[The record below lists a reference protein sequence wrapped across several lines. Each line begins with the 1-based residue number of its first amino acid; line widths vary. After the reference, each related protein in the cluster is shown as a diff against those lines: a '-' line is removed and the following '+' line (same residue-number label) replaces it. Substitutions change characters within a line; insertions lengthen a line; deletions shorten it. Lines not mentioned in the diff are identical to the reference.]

1 MFNSLITQ
9 SLKEHFFI
17 IIYYSDIGFKVATLM
32 NLNLSCKS
40 APALQPLGILL
51 NPQFV
56 QAGHINEA
64 LDNIFGI
71 SVKESC

>member
-1 MFNSLITQ
+1 
-9 SLKEHFFI
+9 
-17 IIYYSDIGFKVATLM
+17 M

-64 LDNIFGI
+64 LDNIFDI

>member
-1 MFNSLITQ
+1 
-9 SLKEHFFI
+9 
-17 IIYYSDIGFKVATLM
+17 M

-40 APALQPLGILL
+40 APALQPLGFLL

-56 QAGHINEA
+56 QPVHVNEA

-71 SVKESC
+71 SIKESC